1 MALRPQ
7 LLAALGLLAIPSVL
21 VYLLF
26 RGQPFIAVAFLN
38 VLIIVG
44 SVYYLFS
51 APEEES
57 GHGHAPSA

>member
-7 LLAALGLLAIPSVL
+7 LLAPIGLLAIPSIA

-38 VLIIVG
+38 VLLIVG

-51 APEEES
+51 APEDEN